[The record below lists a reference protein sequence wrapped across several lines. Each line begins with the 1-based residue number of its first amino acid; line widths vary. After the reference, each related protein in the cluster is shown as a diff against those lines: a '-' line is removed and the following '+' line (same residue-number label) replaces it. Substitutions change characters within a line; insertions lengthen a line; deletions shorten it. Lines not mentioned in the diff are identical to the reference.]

1 MHQRFFATIKA
12 QLANNNIKIALMFF
26 SLLSSKRFFT
36 FFALFLSGFAFF
48 QSTKIASA
56 NYHYEGAAFYANT
69 TPVASSVPVYRFYN
83 RSLDKHF
90 FTISEEEK
98 NTLQYTHPEWGHVY
112 EGIGF
117 YAFSGPKPGLVPV
130 YRLYNHATDNH
141 LYSIS
146 EEEKNTITVVHPE
159 WGYVY
164 EGIAFYTYPNQVVDS
179 VPVYRFYNSTSDR
192 HFLTLSEIEKTTII
206 NGNLGPD
213 ISVGLWSDTRD
224 GTKANPFK
232 IQANKTYSILDTNNN
247 LLAYAPVGTIMR
259 VEYDAS
265 GNGNLHVFGGS
276 TDIIINTQIFFQAT
290 DGNNADMIFDVSQP
304 NSPYDQFRGRVSVR
318 YSDTSKNVWMINT
331 LPLEQYV
338 WGIGEITG
346 TGDANYNR
354 TMTTA
359 FRTYGLWKV
368 YYSTKYA
375 TEGFT
380 VDATPG
386 NQIYYGYNY
395 ETAHPNIKQAAQDT
409 LGSIARYGSDI
420 ALSPFSS
427 WTDGRTRSFFE
438 RWGSS
443 AYPWCQSV
451 ADPYGQN
458 TSMTTAALEAAGNH
472 MVGISAHGALSLA
485 ANSHW
490 DWQAI
495 LKYYLTNIAIQVSY

>member
-1 MHQRFFATIKA
+1 MFSSFF
-12 QLANNNIKIALMFF
+12 
-26 SLLSSKRFFT
+26 SSKRFFT
-36 FFALFLSGFAFF
+36 FFALLLSGVIFF
-48 QSTKIASA
+48 GPSQIALA

-69 TPVASSVPVYRFYN
+69 TPVASSIPVYRFYN
-83 RSLDKHF
+83 RALDKHF
-90 FTISEEEK
+90 FTVSEEER

-117 YAFSGPKPGLVPV
+117 YAFPAPAQGLIPV
-130 YRLYNHATDNH
+130 YRLYNRKTDNH
-141 LYSIS
+141 LYSLS
-146 EEEKNTITVVHPE
+146 EEEKTLITVTHPE

-164 EGIAFYTYPNQVVDS
+164 EGIAFYTYPYQS
-179 VPVYRFYNSTSDR
+179 SGTVPVYRFYNPTSDR
-192 HFLTLSEIEKTTII
+192 HFLTLSEIEKAIVI

-224 GTKANPFK
+224 GIRANPFK
-232 IQANKTYSILDTNNN
+232 IQANKNYSILDTNNN
-247 LLAYAPVGTIMR
+247 IIANVAASTVTR
-259 VEYDAS
+259 VDYDT
-265 GNGNLHVFGGS
+265 NGNLRITGS
-276 TDIIINTQIFFQAT
+276 IADTLINTQVFFQAS
-290 DGNNADMIFDVSQP
+290 DGNNSDMIFDVSQP
-304 NSPYDQFRGRVSVR
+304 NSSYDQFRGRVSVR
-318 YSDTSKNVWMINT
+318 YSDTSKNIWMINT

-380 VDATPG
+380 VDATPS

-395 ETAHPNIKQAAQDT
+395 ETTHPNIKQAAQDT
-409 LGSIARYGSDI
+409 LGSVARYGSDI

-427 WTDGRTRSFFE
+427 WTDGRTRSFLE

-451 ADPYGQN
+451 ADPYGKN
-458 TSMTTAALEAAGNH
+458 TTMDTAALEASGNH

-485 ANSHW
+485 TNSRW